1 MGGMARDAEAT
12 KKRILDAATTE
23 FSKFGIA
30 GARVDRIAAVAQA
43 NKSLIYAYYG
53 NKDGLFDSVF
63 SSQVVAFTDSVQFD
77 ATDLA
82 GYVGRAFDLYED
94 NPSTLRLATWYQLE
108 RPDGEPLQSIA
119 ASNQSKLEKI
129 AQAQQEGHL
138 PTQYTAHEILTIVR
152 ALAMSWH
159 IQTPE
164 LGAVAPRDR
173 ARRRQ
178 VVVSAVENL
187 LSACE

>member
-1 MGGMARDAEAT
+1 MMGGMARDSEAT

-30 GARVDRIAAVAQA
+30 GARVDRIADVAKA

-53 NKDGLFDSVF
+53 NKDGLFDTVF

-94 NPSTLRLATWYQLE
+94 NPTTLRLATWYQLE

-119 ASNQSKLEKI
+119 ASNQSKLADIE
-129 AQAQQEGHL
+129 
-138 PTQYTAHEILTIVR
+138 R
-152 ALAMSWH
+152 A
-159 IQTPE
+159 
-164 LGAVAPRDR
+164 
-173 ARRRQ
+173 
-178 VVVSAVENL
+178 
-187 LSACE
+187 